1 MTVHLVTGTQW
12 GDEGKGKIV
21 DILTEKVDI
30 VCRYQGGN
38 NAGHT
43 IVVDGVKYDLHAI
56 PSGILRDNVISFIGS
71 GVVLD
76 PKQFIEESAKLA
88 DKGGKGLS
96 FETSHFSKDRDNNG
110 ISQNT

>member
-1 MTVHLVTGTQW
+1 MSVYIVTGTQW

-21 DILTEKVDI
+21 DLLTENVDI

-43 IVVDGVKYDLHAI
+43 IVANGVKYDLHAI
-56 PSGILRDNVISFIGS
+56 PSGILRDNVVNFIGN

-76 PKQFIEESAKLA
+76 PVQFINESNCLDSLKIGRA
-88 DKGGKGLS
+88 
-96 FETSHFSKDRDNNG
+96 HV
-110 ISQNT
+110 